1 MSAVDP
7 SVSENEQTPPPAAK
21 GPDLP
26 DRLWTY
32 DDFKAVEAMPVD
44 FTTGLASL
52 AFIRAAI
59 RRSARFCAAFAA
71 VGLLIGLGMYVAFPP
86 SYKASTSVLVTYGPY
101 ENVSSAPADNQAIVQ
116 SRAVAALAMR
126 QLGLHEDAGSFLA
139 AYTAT
144 ATSNRVLEIT
154 AKAPTSTEAMNWA
167 NAVAAAFL
175 RFRDGQLE
183 AEQNIALAAVKQQ
196 VNAAKQRVDS
206 LSRQI
211 SGVLAQGPVPGQQ
224 TTLSR
229 LRAEQGEASSA
240 QSRIEQSAAA
250 SPTRTAT
257 TLAIKGSAVLDRAT
271 PASHSRLKSMIF
283 YAAIGLILGVVLGV
297 GIVVIRALVS
307 DRLRRRDD
315 VAHALGAPVEVSVGT
330 VRRRRVLPGRRG
342 LAAAGHPDIRRIAEH
357 LGNTIMAGSHGRPAL
372 AVVPVDDP
380 YAAVLSV
387 ASLAISCAEMGL
399 AVVMT
404 DLCRGAPAARLLGVT
419 EAGVQKMS
427 VSAGQLVVAVPDR
440 DEIAPTGPL
449 EHTPPGAGLSP
460 FARAVAAAASSAEVL
475 LTLAPLDPALGSEY
489 LSTWTTSAIAFVTAG
504 HSSATR
510 IHTVGEMIR
519 LAGVSLES
527 AVLIGADRTDESLGM
542 GPVPDAEYQAA
553 EPRRPSR

>member
-7 SVSENEQTPPPAAK
+7 SVSENEQMPPPAAK

-126 QLGLHEDAGSFLA
+126 KLGLHEDAGSFLA

-206 LSRQI
+206 LNRQI
-211 SGVLAQGPVPGQQ
+211 SSVLAQGPVPGQQ

-229 LRAEQGEASSA
+229 LRAEQGASV
-240 QSRIEQSAAA
+240 Q
-250 SPTRTAT
+250 RTVA
-257 TLAIKGSAVLDRAT
+257 DRAIRRSE
-271 PASHSRLKSMIF
+271 PDPHCHHARHQGERG
-283 YAAIGLILGVVLGV
+283 ARPCHPGVAFTAEVHDLLCRH
-297 GIVVIRALVS
+297 RA
-307 DRLRRRDD
+307 
-315 VAHALGAPVEVSVGT
+315 H
-330 VRRRRVLPGRRG
+330 PGRR
-342 LAAAGHPDIRRIAEH
+342 AGRGDRR
-357 LGNTIMAGSHGRPAL
+357 
-372 AVVPVDDP
+372 DP
-380 YAAVLSV
+380 
-387 ASLAISCAEMGL
+387 G
-399 AVVMT
+399 
-404 DLCRGAPAARLLGVT
+404 ARLR
-419 EAGVQKMS
+419 
-427 VSAGQLVVAVPDR
+427 PP
-440 DEIAPTGPL
+440 APP
-449 EHTPPGAGLSP
+449 
-460 FARAVAAAASSAEVL
+460 
-475 LTLAPLDPALGSEY
+475 
-489 LSTWTTSAIAFVTAG
+489 
-504 HSSATR
+504 
-510 IHTVGEMIR
+510 
-519 LAGVSLES
+519 
-527 AVLIGADRTDESLGM
+527 
-542 GPVPDAEYQAA
+542 
-553 EPRRPSR
+553 